1 MKSGIEI
8 YVDGHLRIWLS
19 GGTKQEI
26 RVELRRIGAQFVKIT
41 KNGKFHYTGLA
52 TNY

>member
-1 MKSGIEI
+1 MDKGIEI
-8 YVDGHLRIWLS
+8 YVNGHLQIWLS
-19 GGTKQEI
+19 GGTKYEI
-26 RVELRRIGAQFVKIT
+26 RTALRQLGQQLVRIT